1 MISEQKIALSQ
12 FRGWCSSF
20 LEDNLIYTWSEFSI
34 PEVLKS
40 CVSLTGDSLHI
51 SAKPKVCPS
60 WHVARWSVSHLAS
73 VKAQQTQSKIFLG
86 QTYKNAELQIA
97 ANLALRTTDVKY
109 LFRNCLWQKS
119 HNEEKNQTVSVLTF
133 GMIIAVML
141 YNLALTFP
149 YQVDA
154 INSKSSNIISDIL
167 TIIVPDQKIYILLN
181 IKVVTACLSWGESHK
196 WNLVSLKQI
205 LSP

>member
-1 MISEQKIALSQ
+1 M
-12 FRGWCSSF
+12 
-20 LEDNLIYTWSEFSI
+20 
-34 PEVLKS
+34 
-40 CVSLTGDSLHI
+40 
-51 SAKPKVCPS
+51 
-60 WHVARWSVSHLAS
+60 
-73 VKAQQTQSKIFLG
+73 KAQQTQSKIFLG

-167 TIIVPDQKIYILLN
+167 TIIVPDQKIYFAQHKSSYSLSLLRRKSQVEFGV
-181 IKVVTACLSWGESHK
+181 IKTNSF
-196 WNLVSLKQI
+196 SLNQTLFI
-205 LSP
+205 